1 MKPWIIMRKG
11 IKLNRI
17 FEKRM
22 ILVVGSGIVLGAVFN
37 NFFILL
43 KSWVPYLFAYITIV
57 VTLNC
62 SFQDFKKVFK
72 APGLLLNIIGLL
84 HLFLPFIAMIL
95 ARTLLPEQPLLQAG
109 IVLITA
115 APIGVASTMW
125 TSIARGNV
133 PLALTTVIA
142 DTILSPL
149 VVPLVMLV
157 TIGQKVQ
164 FDIPALMWGLAWM
177 IVIPTIIG
185 MALHDLTKGKISRNW
200 KFITGPSSKILLA
213 VIIAVNLAAAWNSL
227 DLIKSS
233 ISTIAV
239 LVFIMACS
247 GYLTGFAYAR
257 LFKFSPELTNT
268 FVYTVGMRNNTA
280 GLVLALNYFPE
291 ITAVPV
297 VFVTLF
303 QQPLA
308 AISLHLLTRKT
319 KP

>member
-164 FDIPALMWGLAWM
+164 FDIPALM
-177 IVIPTIIG
+177 
-185 MALHDLTKGKISRNW
+185 
-200 KFITGPSSKILLA
+200 
-213 VIIAVNLAAAWNSL
+213 
-227 DLIKSS
+227 
-233 ISTIAV
+233 
-239 LVFIMACS
+239 
-247 GYLTGFAYAR
+247 
-257 LFKFSPELTNT
+257 
-268 FVYTVGMRNNTA
+268 
-280 GLVLALNYFPE
+280 
-291 ITAVPV
+291 
-297 VFVTLF
+297 
-303 QQPLA
+303 
-308 AISLHLLTRKT
+308 
-319 KP
+319 

>member
-1 MKPWIIMRKG
+1 
-11 IKLNRI
+11 
-17 FEKRM
+17 M
-22 ILVVGSGIVLGAVFN
+22 ILVVGSGIVLGAIFN

-43 KSWVPYLFAYITIV
+43 KSWVPYLFAYITIA

-62 SFQDFKKVFK
+62 SFRDFKKVFK
-72 APGLLLNIIGLL
+72 APGLLLTILGLL
-84 HLFLPFIAMIL
+84 HLLLPLAATIL
-95 ARTLLPEQPLLQAG
+95 ARIFLPGQPLLQAG
-109 IVLITA
+109 IILITA

-149 VVPLVMLV
+149 VVPLIMIV

-164 FDIPALMWGLAWM
+164 FDIPSLMWGLAWM

-185 MALHDLTKGKISRNW
+185 MALHDLTKGTISRNW
-200 KFITGPSSKILLA
+200 KFVTAPTSKILLA
-213 VIIAVNLAAAWNSL
+213 VIIAVNLAAVWDSL
-227 DLIKSS
+227 SLLQSS
-233 ISTIAV
+233 ISAVAV
-239 LVFIMACS
+239 LVFIMGCS
-247 GYLTGFAYAR
+247 GYLAGFAYAR
-257 LFKFSPELTNT
+257 LFNFSPELINT
-268 FVYTVGMRNNTA
+268 FVYTVGIRNNTA
-280 GLVLALNYFPE
+280 GLVLALNYFPD

-308 AISLHLLTRKT
+308 ALSLHLLTRKR
-319 KP
+319 K